1 MEDRLTSSGRQ
12 VDVNRRQVISSA
24 AVAQTTLMSER
35 AIFQGRRRSVQV
47 SPSPA
52 TSLRRRRSSFQGP
65 ATSAVL
71 QREEGSFRKRR
82 TSVREAAIPLAT
94 DDVDELFS
102 QGSSAPS
109 SSVPSFR
116 EEWSPV
122 FAEDR
127 YQHMLPS
134 IQGFCWVVAVYFL
147 ASSSWKCQSCV
158 ESLLHHLLGSAAEFS
173 KEETVQQAK
182 LLFEMACDMG
192 KTLACGSAGIAFAL
206 PSLRPFCVRNVDW
219 LCAILVAVLYAL
231 QMANPV
237 WQDLQARELTT
248 ACAAVGSTD
257 NVRACKEYRA
267 KVRSS
272 ALNIDMQLLSIFL
285 CHLPLVLKMHAYQM
299 WVFTYTVL
307 VSHVAA
313 LLVAG
318 EADWGLLA
326 NLVLSLAMIIPEK
339 IFLRKEETRAKQHFA
354 YIMTI
359 RFASAVHRD
368 LLHTLIPPNVL
379 KFVTDASEAG
389 PNKTLLTTQAQA
401 IPMCTVMFASVIYDV
416 ATPEDF
422 DFLSHLFSTFD
433 QAVEQSGMFKYQHV
447 SSGECHYF
455 IITCPCV
462 SNPYQD
468 AGADSYAYAKTY
480 LDMIALGF
488 DLMKITDRVLSL
500 KAFAQADKQRE
511 VPESARDVHVKIG
524 ISSGPAA
531 GVVLGRCRRFYCV
544 YGDTINTAARMC
556 ASSGQEAVRVTADIG
571 QHPSVEK
578 SSWFVSEWLQKVP
591 IKGKGDMDVCD
602 LRIKS
607 ESFFEREIPQ
617 REALIVRR
625 RVSQDDL
632 SEAAETARRG
642 SGVTSSSG
650 DSRYTLEDALHLTG
664 ALQMPSDNASVH
676 FAAKSGAEVLYEIQQ
691 LRSSVGPRGPM
702 PLETFKPQFRSVE
715 HEQAFRNSNAQNL
728 KQIESLQ
735 GGFIFQLGI
744 LFFLCH
750 HAMDLCASGDP
761 VATAPIGSECVG
773 GSRCNSAHR
782 EQWLSESQVRSG
794 FIQQAIWIMATFV
807 AISFCLVLCMAG
819 VVHRWIQSVQNAAIR
834 FNLMN
839 DTSMWT
845 DWESEASDFKL
856 VPKQKMSQSRVQLC
870 KTLLCLCKFV
880 CCYSSLLVGLMVP
893 CRRDFLFGLGLGH
906 LQTFGLYGVDFGGTF
921 SLAVA
926 GIPGYWFV
934 YSLGQHSNTY
944 ARSLGFNGELPN
956 HYTEDPTFYF
966 RNVLAIIMDLFFANA
981 VWRSERTMWGI
992 EMDYRDRL
1000 SQMRTVLLDLLPS
1013 AYLHRLLEG
1022 CDYIECS
1029 SGRAVVLQLDICK
1042 FTVLSQQH
1050 EPKNLADIVNALIC
1064 DFDEC
1069 VLGSIGH
1076 MIKIDTIG
1084 DAYIVVNWL
1093 TPTKP
1098 ENFSD
1103 DKRHTMCHFCLYL
1116 DAIIVANNILSVLAT
1131 FREKTGIDL
1140 HVRIGIGTG
1149 EVISGVM
1156 GRLQPRFCVYGEAMK
1171 EAAENER
1178 RGLADTV
1185 HCSQDFFDVITRDMC
1200 SDPCLADVQ
1209 HKIDGIRLVNRMVQ
1223 EGTLKVCGNTTSE
1236 NISRTE

>member
-134 IQGFCWVVAVYFL
+134 IQGFCWVLAVYFL

-468 AGADSYAYAKTY
+468 AGADSYAHSKNY

-488 DLMKITDRVLSL
+488 DIMKITEKISSL
-500 KAFAQADKQRE
+500 NNKFGQDYRQSE
-511 VPESARDVHVKIG
+511 MPARTWDVHVKIG
-524 ISSGPAA
+524 ICSGPAA

-556 ASSGQEAVRVTADIG
+556 ASSPQEAVRVTAEIG
-571 QHPSVEK
+571 EHPSVK
-578 SSWFVSEWLQKVP
+578 QSSWFASEQLQKVP

-607 ESFFEREIPQ
+607 ESFFSRKSPERE
-617 REALIVRR
+617 AVIVRR
-625 RVSQDDL
+625 RVTDDNVHDEAEPATL
-632 SEAAETARRG
+632 RGVLHMSGSLERMASESAP
-642 SGVTSSSG
+642 
-650 DSRYTLEDALHLTG
+650 
-664 ALQMPSDNASVH
+664 Q
-676 FAAKSGAEVLYEIQQ
+676 SGARLLHDIQQ
-691 LRSSVGPRGPM
+691 LRSSVGPKGPM
-702 PLETFKPQFRSVE
+702 PLETFKPKFCSSK
-715 HEQAFRNSNAQNL
+715 HEQAFRNSNRQNL
-728 KQIESLQ
+728 KLMESLH
-735 GGFIFQLGI
+735 GGFIFQFGI
-744 LFFLCH
+744 LFLLCYY
-750 HAMDLCASGDP
+750 ATGLCGAL
-761 VATAPIGSECVG
+761 VG
-773 GSRCNSAHR
+773 GSRCSATDQ
-782 EQWLSESQVRSG
+782 EKCLPESQARDSFV
-794 FIQQAIWIMATFV
+794 QKVVWMMTAFV
-807 AISFCLVLCMAG
+807 AVSYCLVLCIAG
-819 VVHRWIQSVQNAAIR
+819 SAHRCLQFLQDAAISY
-834 FNLMN
+834 NLMV
-839 DTSMWT
+839 DTSVWCFT
-845 DWESEASDFKL
+845 DEKYEAHDL
-856 VPKQKMSQSRVQLC
+856 MRVPRLKMSHSRAQLC
-870 KTLLCLCKFV
+870 KNILCLCKLV
-880 CCYSSLLVGLMVP
+880 CCYASILVGLMVP
-893 CRRDFLFGLGLGH
+893 CRRDFLLGLAIGQ
-906 LQTFGLYGVDFGGTF
+906 LQTFGLYGVDFGGTLA
-921 SLAVA
+921 LAVA
-926 GIPGYWFV
+926 GIPGYLFV
-934 YSLGQHSNTY
+934 YSLGQQSNMF
-944 ARSLGFNGELPN
+944 ARYLGFNIEIPT
-956 HYTEDPTFYF
+956 YDIITDDPTFYF
-966 RNVLAIIMDLFFANA
+966 RNVCAIAIDLLWAA
-981 VWRSERTMWGI
+981 SVWRSERTTWGI
-992 EMDYRDRL
+992 DMDYRDRL
-1000 SQMRTVLLDLLPS
+1000 CQMRTVLLDLLPS
-1013 AYLHRLLEG
+1013 TYLNRLIQG

-1029 SGRAVVLQLDICK
+1029 SGRAVVLQLDICN
-1042 FTVLSQQH
+1042 FTLLSQQH
-1050 EPKNLADIVNALIC
+1050 ESKKIADIVNALIC
-1064 DFDEC
+1064 DFDDC

-1076 MIKIDTIG
+1076 MIKVDTIG
-1084 DAYIVVNWL
+1084 DAYIVVDWL
-1093 TPTKP
+1093 APGDLG
-1098 ENFSD
+1098 NLSQD
-1103 DKRHTMCHFCLYL
+1103 NQHNICNLCLYL
-1116 DAIIVANNILSVLAT
+1116 DTLIVANNILAVLARC
-1131 FREKTGIDL
+1131 REEKGIDV
-1140 HVRIGIGTG
+1140 HARIGIGTG

-1156 GRLQPRFCVYGEAMK
+1156 GRLQPRFCVYGEAMN

-1178 RGLADTV
+1178 QGLADTV
-1185 HCSQDFFDVITRDMC
+1185 HCSQDFFDVVTRDLC
-1200 SDPCLADVQ
+1200 SDHCIVGIE
-1209 HKIDGIRLVNRMVQ
+1209 HKIDGIRLVDRMVQ
-1223 EGTLKVCGNTTSE
+1223 EGNLKVCRHSTCE
-1236 NISRTE
+1236 N